1 MYADA
6 GSGICDVNGLCHIY
20 ADTRYAESVSQY
32 KQSRWIITPVN
43 SGGNLWVEKTD
54 SLNVIVH
61 GKKYQMFD
69 WLCLTPKANG
79 STEYAEITDAE
90 EPKNADETKN
100 MLDMIVSESAEEEQ
114 NAYNALFDF

>member
-1 MYADA
+1 M
-6 GSGICDVNGLCHIY
+6 
-20 ADTRYAESVSQY
+20 
-32 KQSRWIITPVN
+32 
-43 SGGNLWVEKTD
+43 WVEKTD

>member
-1 MYADA
+1 M
-6 GSGICDVNGLCHIY
+6 CDVNGLCHIY
-20 ADTRYAESVSQY
+20 ADPRYAESVSQY

-90 EPKNADETKN
+90 EQKNADETKN

-114 NAYNALFDF
+114 NAYNTLFDF